1 MENNMEDTHT
11 VVRVERVKLF
21 VSLNVVLSLL
31 TVQS

>member
-11 VVRVERVKLF
+11 GVRVERVKSF
-21 VSLNVVLSLL
+21 VSLNAVLSLL